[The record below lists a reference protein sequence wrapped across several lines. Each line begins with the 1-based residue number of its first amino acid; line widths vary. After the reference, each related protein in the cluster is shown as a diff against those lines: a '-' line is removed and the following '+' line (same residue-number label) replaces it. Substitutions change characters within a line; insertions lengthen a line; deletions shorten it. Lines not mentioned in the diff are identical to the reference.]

1 MGMKLQKTSSQGF
14 TLIELAVVL
23 TIVALVIGGLA
34 VPMSKRIAEQQY
46 TDTQANIDKAMDALV
61 GFAIQNRRLPC
72 PDVDTASG
80 AADTRDGF
88 EDIAGTAGAITGCS
102 IGVAGT
108 VSNTVNYHSDPD
120 GVSWGDLPWQTLGLA
135 APNNVDA
142 WNNRLR
148 YAVFTPLVTQV
159 TPTVTCS
166 NLPTAPAIGIGFQN
180 LGCNTAIANT
190 TIAGGGQ
197 IDIRCASPAA
207 PPATP
212 ALGCLATPAA
222 APYQVTQSAVL
233 VVYSMGANGWG
244 STSMVNL
251 ASQASMAF
259 TSTLITQLPDE
270 AANAPELDSALTQ
283 PLASA
288 SRRQFV
294 ARSRTDNTSTSGA
307 FDDVVSFM
315 SATTLAA
322 KLSNAGVWP

>member
-1 MGMKLQKTSSQGF
+1 MTPTKTHSKGF
-14 TLIELAVVL
+14 TLIELAVAL

-46 TDTQANIDKAMDALV
+46 IDTQANIDKAMEALV

-72 PDVDTASG
+72 PDVNTAAG
-80 AADTRDGF
+80 ATDSRDGF
-88 EDIAGTAGAITGCS
+88 EDIAGAPGAITGCS
-102 IGVAGT
+102 IGVTGT
-108 VSNTVNYHSDPD
+108 ASNAVNYHSDPD

-159 TPTVTCS
+159 TPTAVTCQ
-166 NLPTAPAIGIGFQN
+166 PAATASPIGIGFQN
-180 LGCNTAIANT
+180 LSCSTFLNGTAAPS
-190 TIAGGGQ
+190 GQ
-197 IDIRCASPAA
+197 IDIRCASTST
-207 PPATP
+207 PPTTP

-222 APYQVTQSAVL
+222 MPYQVTQSAVL
-233 VVYSMGANGWG
+233 VVYSTGVNGWG

-251 ASQASMAF
+251 ASTASMAF
-259 TSTLITQLPDE
+259 TTALIAKFPDE
-270 AANAPELDSALTQ
+270 AANAPELDTALTQ
-283 PLASA
+283 ALASA

-294 ARSRTDNTSTSGA
+294 ARSRTDVTSAAGA

-315 SATTLAA
+315 SSSTLAS
-322 KLSNAGVWP
+322 KLANAGVWP

>member
-1 MGMKLQKTSSQGF
+1 MKKIKTLPLGF
-14 TLIELAVVL
+14 TLIELAVAL

-46 TDTQANIDKAMDALV
+46 VDTQANIDKAMDALV
-61 GFAIQNRRLPC
+61 GYAIQNRRLPC
-72 PDVDTASG
+72 PDVDTVSG
-80 AADTRDGF
+80 STDNRDGF
-88 EDIAGTAGAITGCS
+88 EDIAGAAGAITGCS
-102 IGVAGT
+102 IGIAGT
-108 VSNTVNYHSDPD
+108 AANAVNYHSDPD

-159 TPTVTCS
+159 IPSITCS
-166 NLPTAPAIGIGFQN
+166 NLPTAPTTGVGFQN
-180 LGCNTAIANT
+180 LGCNTTIANT

-197 IDIRCASPAA
+197 IDIRCANPSI

-212 ALGCLATPAA
+212 ALGCLTTPAA
-222 APYQVTQSAVL
+222 APYQVTQSAVF

-251 ASQASMAF
+251 GSTTPMAF
-259 TSTLITQLPDE
+259 TSPLIAQLPDE
-270 AANAPELDSALTQ
+270 AANAPELESGLTQ
-283 PLASA
+283 ALASA
-288 SRRQFV
+288 MRRQFV
-294 ARSRTDNTSTSGA
+294 ARSRTDASSAAGS

-315 SATTLAA
+315 SAATLTA